1 MKSAYSVFFCVA
13 APGLAQYSDAM
24 LKMLTSIAVLFLV
37 AVAVAF
43 SLTPVPSA
51 SPDFFPL
58 AKNNRWK
65 HLVVFSGGD
74 YIYYMTETVVAD
86 DLQLSDGKSFVVS
99 EEYEPLTETA
109 PEAKSTVA
117 YFRKDG
123 FLHRYPW
130 LDSKGAKVWDTKLGE
145 GAEQI
150 LPSPYMSEITWPV
163 MLKADVWP
171 LSGRQHSSSIASARI
186 ETEDVWVVGGIFR
199 NCLRIETVTANQLPD
214 PKTRKLTTFDLRHT
228 EWYAPGV
235 GLVRAISDEGEGT
248 PIKSVTEIVEYT
260 IQP

>member
-1 MKSAYSVFFCVA
+1 
-13 APGLAQYSDAM
+13 M
-24 LKMLTSIAVLFLV
+24 LKTLTIISLLIIA
-37 AVAVAF
+37 AVALAF
-43 SLTPVPSA
+43 TLAPT
-51 SPDFFPL
+51 SPAALEFFPL

-74 YIYYMTETVVAD
+74 YIYYMTETVVD
-86 DLQLSDGKSFVVS
+86 DGLQLSDGKSFVVS
-99 EEYEPLTETA
+99 EEYEPLTTTA

-130 LDSKGAKVWDTKLGE
+130 LDSNGAKVWDTKLGE

-150 LPSPYMSEITWPV
+150 LPSPYVGELTWPV

-171 LSGRQHSSSIASARI
+171 LSGRQHSSSVASARI
-186 ETEDVWVVGGIFR
+186 DPEEVWVAGGVFR
-199 NCLRIETVTANQLPD
+199 NCLRIETITANQLPD
-214 PKTRKLTTFDLRHT
+214 PKTKKLTTFDLHHV

-235 GLVRAISDEGEGT
+235 GLVRAISSEGEGT
-248 PIKSVTEIVEYT
+248 PIKSVTELVEYT
-260 IQP
+260 VQP

>member
-1 MKSAYSVFFCVA
+1 VKSPASFFSVA
-13 APGLAQYSDAM
+13 ANERAQYSDAM
-24 LKMLTSIAVLFLV
+24 LKILTALAVFILLV
-37 AVAVAF
+37 VAF
-43 SLTPVPSA
+43 AFTRTPTAPTA
-51 SPDFFPL
+51 PDFFPL

-74 YIYYMTETVVAD
+74 YIYYMTETVVD
-86 DLQLSDGKSFVVS
+86 DGMQLSDKKSFVVA

-117 YFRKDG
+117 YFRQDG

-130 LDSKGAKVWDTKLGE
+130 LDSDGTKVWDTKLGE

-150 LPSPYMSEITWPV
+150 LPSPYIGELTWPV

-171 LSGRQHSSSIASARI
+171 LSGRQHSSSIATARI
-186 ETEDVWVVGGIFR
+186 DPEEVRVVGGVFR
-199 NCLRIETVTANQLPD
+199 NCLRIETITANQLPD
-214 PKTRKLTTFDLRHT
+214 PKTKKLTTFDLHHA

-260 IQP
+260 IRP